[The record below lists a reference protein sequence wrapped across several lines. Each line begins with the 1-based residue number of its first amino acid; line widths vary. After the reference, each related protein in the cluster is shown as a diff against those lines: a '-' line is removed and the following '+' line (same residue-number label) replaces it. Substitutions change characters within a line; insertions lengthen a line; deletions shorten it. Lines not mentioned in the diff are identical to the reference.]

1 MREGEVMWHGNGTKG
16 GERKRNRVLGCWVGT
31 DVRGEQGGRYE
42 ARASTKSRENEIE
55 IVLNG
60 VTLPFFSW

>member
-1 MREGEVMWHGNGTKG
+1 M
-16 GERKRNRVLGCWVGT
+16 GT

-55 IVLNG
+55 IMLNG
-60 VTLPFFSW
+60 VTLPSFFLVDSGGAFEYFWENTQK